1 MPASRNEQGT
11 IAVLDVGKTNVK
23 LNAVTADGVVLETLS
38 IPNPVLPGPPWR
50 HHDLGAIGE
59 WVFSG
64 LGQLARR
71 HPLSAFVA
79 SGHGSGGVLVGDDP
93 ESGDGTALPMIDYE
107 QPLPEAVNAGYI
119 PLSGSFFDRGS
130 ATMHA
135 ATHQA
140 RQLYWMQEREPEA
153 FSRARWYLGLPQYWA
168 WRLSG
173 VATAETS
180 LLGAQSHLWNVAE
193 RHFAPIVEARGWRR
207 LMPPFADA
215 WQDLGPVRAA
225 LARRYALPEEFR
237 VLVGAHDSSL
247 NHYRYHAAGLSD
259 FIVISTGTWIVG
271 FSGQT
276 ALDRLDEDR
285 GMTLNSDVFGNP
297 LGGVLTMGGR
307 EFSYV
312 AGQEPPDGPVPEQ
325 IVRRLIGGR
334 TMALPS
340 FGDDNGLFPG
350 SAGHGHIT
358 EPKPETAM
366 ERKALALLYCALLT
380 AECVEA
386 LGAGPSVVLD
396 GSFLRDPLY
405 ARLVAALLPERQV
418 RFNLDAYGVA
428 SGAALLAGQRTRT
441 GPAPLSLAEV
451 ADIAPLTAAIS
462 DYAARWRATARRQ
475 AEPVFTDTSKGKSD
489 EPARHSHSSP

>member
-1 MPASRNEQGT
+1 MPTPSRNGEGT

-23 LNAVTADGVVLETLS
+23 LNAVTADGIVLETLS
-38 IPNPVLPGPPWR
+38 IANPVLPGPPWR
-50 HHDLGAIGE
+50 HHDLGAIGD
-59 WVFSG
+59 WVFSC

-71 HPLSAFVA
+71 HPISTFVA

-93 ESGDGTALPMIDYE
+93 KRGDGAALPMIDYE
-107 QPLPEAVNAGYI
+107 QPLPEAIKAGYA
-119 PLSGSFFDRGS
+119 PLPGSFFDRGS

-140 RQLYWMQEREPEA
+140 RQLYWMQECEPEA

-173 VATAETS
+173 VATSEAS

-193 RHFAPIVEARGWRR
+193 RHFAPIVEARGWGR
-207 LMPPFADA
+207 LMPPFTDA
-215 WQDLGPVRAA
+215 WQNLGQVRAD
-225 LARRYALPEEFR
+225 LARRHGLPQELR
-237 VLVGAHDSSL
+237 ILAGAHDSSL
-247 NHYRYHAAGLSD
+247 NHYRYFAAGLRE
-259 FIVISTGTWIVG
+259 FTVISTGTWIVG

-276 ALDRLDEDR
+276 PLDRLDEDR

-307 EFSYV
+307 EFSLV
-312 AGQEPPDGPVPEQ
+312 AGPGQPSEPVPEQ
-325 IVRRLIGGR
+325 TVRRLIAR
-334 TMALPS
+334 KTMVLPS

-350 SAGHGHIT
+350 SAGRGRVT
-358 EPKPETAM
+358 GPKPATSM

-386 LGAGPSVVLD
+386 LGAGPLVVLD

-405 ARLVAALLPERQV
+405 ARLVAATLPGRQV
-418 RFNLDAYGVA
+418 RFNLNAYGVA
-428 SGAALLAGQRTRT
+428 SGAALLAAQHSRTR
-441 GPAPLSLAEV
+441 PASLSLAEV
-451 ADIAPLTAAIS
+451 ADLASLTAEIS
-462 DYAARWRATARRQ
+462 DYAAEWRARARQQ
-475 AEPVFTDTSKGKSD
+475 AEPVF
-489 EPARHSHSSP
+489 H